1 MVKRPLGI
9 NVSYLNPQGDEIE
22 EELSDFKARV
32 FMHELDH
39 INGRTMTHWRI
50 SEGNIDVI
58 DEEERENHINL
69 MTTVEFYK
77 DKIEEMKH

>member
-9 NVSYLNPQGDEIE
+9 QVSYVNEEGDDIE
-22 EELSDFKARV
+22 ESIFDFRARV

-39 INGRTMTHWRI
+39 LNGRTMTHWRL

-58 DEEERENHINL
+58 DPEKDN
-69 MTTVEFYK
+69 YK
-77 DKIEEMKH
+77 N